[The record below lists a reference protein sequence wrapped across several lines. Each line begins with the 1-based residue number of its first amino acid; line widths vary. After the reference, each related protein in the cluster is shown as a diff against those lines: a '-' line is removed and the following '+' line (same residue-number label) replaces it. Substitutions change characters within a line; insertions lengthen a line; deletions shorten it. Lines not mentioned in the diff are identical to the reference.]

1 MPENRTKYTVLID
14 RTGATA
20 ANQDLE
26 LCKSFSSVFQ
36 VQK

>member
-1 MPENRTKYTVLID
+1 MPENKTKYTVFID

-26 LCKSFSSVFQ
+26 LCKSFASMFQ
-36 VQK
+36 V